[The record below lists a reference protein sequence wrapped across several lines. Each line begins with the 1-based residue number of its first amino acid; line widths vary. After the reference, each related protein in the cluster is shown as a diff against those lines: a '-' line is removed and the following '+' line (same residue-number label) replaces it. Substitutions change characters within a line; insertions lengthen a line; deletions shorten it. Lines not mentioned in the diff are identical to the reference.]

1 MWIAMRE
8 RWRFAPF
15 QPYGRWRNT
24 SGGVGDTPTSERS
37 SVLQAT
43 RAKESRKYVTV
54 TIHNDDRIAGDII
67 YSEIP
72 FEIQKKKN
80 KSRRKRIVFQNI
92 FPGSI

>member
-1 MWIAMRE
+1 MDRDARALALCAFPTV
-8 RWRFAPF
+8 RSLAL
-15 QPYGRWRNT
+15 T

-80 KSRRKRIVFQNI
+80 RISKYFSWIYLDGENI
-92 FPGSI
+92 Y